1 MIATANKL
9 KIAFVSYEYPPDT
22 AFGGI
27 GTYVY
32 QVSKLLA
39 SRGHTVE
46 VFSASHTRT
55 VTETIDGLIVNRLL
69 CNDRE
74 VFRDAIVAL
83 FAERNQLGAFDVL
96 ESPEYYADG
105 LRIKE
110 QFPTIP
116 LVVKLHTPFFLTKQ
130 LNYTYLPFID
140 KAKFMLSGLI
150 KKREWLNPFWKYN
163 DVDSDVEYKI
173 AHLANQ
179 IHTPSVSLGDIVSSV
194 WKIPRNEILN
204 IPYPYSTNE
213 NLLNLKGSIAD
224 GFISVTFIGRLE
236 VRKGIVELCKAIP
249 LVLKECPDVLFKF
262 IGHSGHPPNKRITS
276 KEFIEKKLAKFKST
290 IQFKQYAL
298 AEMPL
303 AYQETDICIFPSL
316 WENFPN
322 VCLEAMSA
330 GKAIVASKEGGM
342 KDMLE
347 SPEAGVLVDPLNHLE
362 MANAI
367 IALVKD
373 KEKRGRLGKIARASV
388 LAKYNTT
395 VIGELMEDWYFKL
408 KHN

>member
-1 MIATANKL
+1 MISTVNKL

-46 VFSASHTRT
+46 VFTASHNRT
-55 VTETIDGLIVNRLL
+55 ITESIDGLVVNRVL
-69 CNDRE
+69 CTDRE
-74 VFRDAIVAL
+74 IFRDVIVAT
-83 FAERNQLGAFDVL
+83 FAARNELGAFDVL

-105 LRIKE
+105 LCIKE
-110 QFPTIP
+110 QFPNLP
-116 LVVKLHTPFFLTKQ
+116 LVVKLHTPSYLIKQ
-130 LNYTYLPFID
+130 LNYTYLPFAD
-140 KAKFMLSGLI
+140 KAKFMFSGLI
-150 KKREWLNPFWKYN
+150 KKRKWLQPFWKYN
-163 DVDSDVEYKI
+163 NIEADVEYKI

-179 IHTPSVSLGDIVSSV
+179 IHTPSVSLGDIVSSI
-194 WKIPRNEILN
+194 WRIPRHEIAN
-204 IPYPYSTNE
+204 VPNPYSVNE
-213 NLLNLKGSIAD
+213 NLLKLKIIEAQGPV
-224 GFISVTFIGRLE
+224 SVTLIGRLE

-249 LVLKECPDVLFKF
+249 VVLKEYPEVVFKF
-262 IGHSGHPPNKRITS
+262 IGHSGHPPNKRISS
-276 KEFIEKKLAKFKST
+276 KAFIEKKLTKFKSS
-290 IQFKQYAL
+290 IQFKQFAL

-330 GKAIVASKEGGM
+330 GKAVVASREGGM

-347 SPEAGVLVDPLNHLE
+347 NPEAGVLIDPLNHLE
-362 MANAI
+362 IANAI
-367 IALVKD
+367 IALIKD
-373 KEKRGRLGKIARASV
+373 KEKRVRLGEVARESV
-388 LAKYNTT
+388 LAKYNTA
-395 VIGELMEDWYFKL
+395 VIGELMESWYLKL
-408 KHN
+408 KH